1 MTSGLILDPWL
12 CSAALSE
19 LQFRDSCFQS
29 HLLHICIMKHCFI
42 EADKLNTQHLHSSP
56 ESLALLQPLPWVR
69 PPRKRQSTKFSWA
82 SRANLMR
89 LPPPPQPAAST
100 SWISFFSTHSLLHQC
115 RWANYKLSVQFHQ
128 NNEIIQ
134 TNTGNLGIPNWGLWF
149 HDRAEIYWEDQRKRW
164 AEETKYWRQLYCDQI
179 MWFNIEDNKFA
190 WSPYLCTVST
200 TLCPH
205 DIPEWCFS
213 RRKFCLPSQKH
224 STYCASLHQKHSGKF
239 WKYVILFSI

>member
-1 MTSGLILDPWL
+1 MI
-12 CSAALSE
+12 
-19 LQFRDSCFQS
+19 
-29 HLLHICIMKHCFI
+29 
-42 EADKLNTQHLHSSP
+42 NT
-56 ESLALLQPLPWVR
+56 
-69 PPRKRQSTKFSWA
+69 
-82 SRANLMR
+82 RA
-89 LPPPPQPAAST
+89 PDGA
-100 SWISFFSTHSLLHQC
+100 
-115 RWANYKLSVQFHQ
+115 

-134 TNTGNLGIPNWGLWF
+134 TNTGNLGIPNWGLRF

-224 STYCASLHQKHSGKF
+224 PTYCASLHQKHSGKF
-239 WKYVILFSI
+239 WKYVILFSIQDFWLQIIAFSLFSVFSENWPCL